1 MKKLCIFISL
11 SLLLPFSIQSSD
23 EQVEEVVVTGSQIKG
38 AKITG
43 VLPVTVLSSDDID
56 AIGPDDGTELME
68 NVVEQ
73 GLNYFSEAESDSG
86 GVNSA
91 RGDVGAYNLRN
102 IGVGNTLV
110 LLNGRR
116 LVNNAGYQTELL
128 GGDYVPTMSVNTN
141 LIPSNALDRVELL
154 KDGASAIYGADA
166 VAGVVNNVLE
176 TDFTG
181 LEVSYRGTGY
191 DHFGANDDRLQIKYG
206 GDFNDGRT
214 NVSVMFD
221 YYDRDKIAASED
233 PRWGDSDHRKLIPED
248 SLWANDSSFNNRY
261 SGKWAQ
267 LDLRGKTNYSDSAGE
282 IQIMPASDP
291 RCSRSDS
298 IDTGYGTCLGIDT
311 TSLANGEYY
320 INPGQFRD
328 FRGKLERDNTFI
340 FINHEMGNGQEF
352 FAEIGQY
359 NSEYRRLKEPAG
371 DFSTALLNIGP
382 DYYFTNLLG
391 INEDNSSSNK
401 NIRIDNWRPDIGPRI
416 INVEKDTS
424 RYLFGFRG
432 ETDSGWDWETAILK
446 SKAESEDFTQNRLSN
461 SLLQAGLNDSTT
473 SAINIFSSDV
483 KTALAP
489 AIVDV
494 YRNDTSELNSFDFKA
509 SNPSLF
515 EMPAGPVAML
525 VGFEYREEKYTD
537 NRDPRLDGTIKFSS
551 VITGLTFPFVGDVLG
566 SSPTVDTT
574 GERETNS
581 IFAELILPLAD
592 NIESQIAIRHEDPD
606 DTESSTVGKF
616 AIGWDVTDNLS
627 FRGSLSTSFRVP
639 NLIQQNQPYVTR
651 SGNVDDAV
659 GEFVGGSVLDDRYQ
673 IGSYRI
679 GNPNLKPEESD
690 NTSIGL
696 VWTPEIIEGLTI
708 TYDSWEIEKE
718 NTIVLLGRQNR
729 MVADLVDL
737 LDYGT
742 SNCSSY
748 SNPNVLRDPNPGYSE
763 EDIAV
768 FTEAGICPVGE
779 AYLVTDPYANA
790 ATRTLSGDDIGIYY
804 DLDTDIGSFK
814 LTINYT
820 ETDEFSQEPTA
831 EYAKLTAAQASGR
844 IPFDVT
850 LSGFGDL
857 AGLDGNYTE
866 KTSMRLNYRYG
877 DWGAQV
883 SSLKKGDFYQ
893 SSETKSD
900 GTKYV
905 VPSMRTVNAS
915 VYYNFDLSGYDARI
929 RLAVKN
935 IDDERAPLADRF
947 YGFFADA
954 HQDYGRNYYLDFR
967 LRM

>member
-1 MKKLCIFISL
+1 MKKF
-11 SLLLPFSIQSSD
+11 LLVTLTLLTTLNLFSAD
-23 EQVEEVVVTGSQIKG
+23 EVEEVVVTGSQIKG
-38 AKITG
+38 AQITG
-43 VLPVTVLSSDDID
+43 VLPVTVLTSEDID

-68 NVVEQ
+68 NITEQ

-128 GGDYVPTMSVNTN
+128 GGDYVPTMSANTN

-181 LEVSYRGTGY
+181 FEVSFRGTGY
-191 DHFGANDDRLQIKYG
+191 DHFAANDDRIQIKYG
-206 GDFNDGRT
+206 GDFNEGRT
-214 NVSVMFD
+214 NISVMFD
-221 YYDRDKIAASED
+221 YYDRDAIAASED
-233 PRWGDSDHRKLIPED
+233 PRWGDSDHRKWIPAD
-248 SLWANDSSFNNRY
+248 SLWSGDTSFRNLY

-267 LDLRGKTNYSDSAGE
+267 LDLRGKTSYTDSAGE

-291 RCSRSDS
+291 RCSREDS
-298 IDTGYGTCLGIDT
+298 KDTGYGTCLGVDT
-311 TSLANGEYY
+311 VSLANGEYY

-328 FRGKLERDNTFI
+328 FRGELERDNTFI
-340 FINHEMGNGQEF
+340 FINHEMTDGNEI

-391 INEDNSSSNK
+391 INDDNSSSNK

-416 INVEKDTS
+416 INVDKETS
-424 RYLFGFRG
+424 RYLIGLRG
-432 ETDSGWDWETAILK
+432 TNDSGWDWETAILK
-446 SKAESEDFTQNRLSN
+446 SKAKSEDFTQNRLSN
-461 SLLQAGLNDSTT
+461 SLLQAGLNDST
-473 SAINIFSSDV
+473 SNAINIFSSDV
-483 KTALAP
+483 KTSLSP

-494 YRNDTSELNSFDFKA
+494 YRNDTSELNSIDFKA
-509 SNPSLF
+509 SNPALF
-515 EMPAGPVAML
+515 DMPAGPVAML
-525 VGFEYREEKYTD
+525 VGLEYRQEKYSD
-537 NRDPRLDGTIKFSS
+537 DRDPRLDGTIQYTSA
-551 VITGLTFPFVGDVLG
+551 VTGLTFPFVGDVLG
-566 SSPTVDTT
+566 SSPTVDTKA
-574 GERETNS
+574 ERKTNS
-581 IFAELILPLAD
+581 IFAEFIIPLAQ
-592 NIESQIAIRHEDPD
+592 NIESQVAIRHEDPD

-616 AIGWDVTDNLS
+616 AVGWNATENLS
-627 FRGSLSTSFRVP
+627 FRGSISTSFRVP

-659 GEFVGGSVLDDRYQ
+659 GEYVGGSVLDDRYQ

-679 GNPNLKPEESD
+679 GNPNLKPEESE
-690 NTSIGL
+690 NMSLGF
-696 VWTPEIIEGLTI
+696 VWTPEILEGLTI

-737 LDYGT
+737 LDYGA

-748 SNPNVLRDPNPGYSE
+748 NNPNVLRDPNPGYSE
-763 EDIAV
+763 SDIAV
-768 FTEAGICPVGE
+768 FTAAGICPVGE

-790 ATRTLSGDDIGIYY
+790 ATRTLSGDDIGVYY

-814 LTINYT
+814 LTINYS
-820 ETDEFSQEPTA
+820 ETDEFTQKPTA
-831 EYAKLTAAQASGR
+831 EYAKLTAAQSSGR

-857 AGLDGNYTE
+857 AGLDGNYTS
-866 KTSMRLNYRYG
+866 KTSMKLNYRYG
-877 DWGAQV
+877 DWGAQI

-893 SSETKSD
+893 SSETRSD

-905 VPSMRTVNAS
+905 IPSMRTVNAS
-915 VYYNFDLSGYDARI
+915 VYYNFDIGEYDARL